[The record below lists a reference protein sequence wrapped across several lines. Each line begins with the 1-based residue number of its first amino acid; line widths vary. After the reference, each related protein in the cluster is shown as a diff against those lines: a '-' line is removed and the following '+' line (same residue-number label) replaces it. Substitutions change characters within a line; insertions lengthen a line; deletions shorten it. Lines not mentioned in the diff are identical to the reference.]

1 MLAAL
6 LSAVLSS
13 SLPLI
18 AAEGPAISFSKS
30 FPGSVPAFVSIKI
43 DQSGAAEY
51 SEDPKDEN
59 PLRFQMAAADVN
71 EMFSLAEKLDKFTR
85 PLESPAKV
93 AKMGLKTFGFE
104 QGSEK
109 HEIKFNYSEDA
120 DARLLQEWFEKIS
133 ETEQNLIL
141 LERAAKYDKLGVNK
155 ALLQLEASMDR
166 KRLIAP
172 DQMLPMLDRIAKN
185 ESFLNMARS
194 RAAGLADIIRAA
206 K

>member
-1 MLAAL
+1 MKRLAAFLFAIPL
-6 LSAVLSS
+6 L
-13 SLPLI
+13 
-18 AAEGPAISFSKS
+18 AADAPAIYFSKS
-30 FPGSVPAFVSIKI
+30 FPGSVPAYISIRI

-59 PLRFQMAAADVN
+59 PLRFQISAADVN
-71 EMFSLAEKLDKFTR
+71 EIFSLADKLGKFTR

-104 QGSEK
+104 HGADK
-109 HEIKFNYSEDA
+109 HEVKFNYSEDA
-120 DARLLQEWFEKIS
+120 DARLLQDWFEKIS

-166 KRLIAP
+166 KRLVAP
-172 DQMLPMLDRIAKN
+172 NQMLPMLDRIAKN

-194 RAAGLADIIRAA
+194 RAAGIADIIRAA

>member
-1 MLAAL
+1 MKWLASFL
-6 LSAVLSS
+6 LV
-13 SLPLI
+13 LPLV
-18 AAEGPAISFSKS
+18 ASDGPAISFSKS
-30 FPGSVPAFVSIKI
+30 FPGSVPAFVSIKV

-59 PLRFQMAAADVN
+59 PLRFQMAAADVK
-71 EMFSLAEKLDKFTR
+71 EIFLLADKLDKFTR

-93 AKMGLKTFGFE
+93 AKMGLKTFSFE
-104 QGSEK
+104 KGSEK
-109 HEIKFNYSEDA
+109 HEVKFNYSEDA
-120 DARLLQEWFEKIS
+120 DARLLQDWFEKIS
-133 ETEQNLIL
+133 ETEQNLIG

-185 ESFLNMARS
+185 ESFLNMACS
-194 RAAGLADIIRAA
+194 RAAGIADIIRAA

>member
-1 MLAAL
+1 KGLAVFWFAIPLLAAD
-6 LSAVLSS
+6 
-13 SLPLI
+13 
-18 AAEGPAISFSKS
+18 GPAVYFSKS
-30 FPGSVPAFVSIKI
+30 FPGSVPAFISIKI

-59 PLRFQMAAADVN
+59 PLRFQIAAADVN
-71 EMFSLAEKLDKFTR
+71 EIFSLADKLGKFTR

-104 QGSEK
+104 KGSEK
-109 HEIKFNYSEDA
+109 HEVKFNYSEDA
-120 DARLLQEWFEKIS
+120 DARLLQDWFEKIS

-155 ALLQLEASMDR
+155 ALLQLEMSMDR
-166 KRLIAP
+166 KRLVAP
-172 DQMLPMLDRIAKN
+172 NQMLPMLDRIAKN

-194 RAAGLADIIRAA
+194 RAAGIADIIRAA

>member
-1 MLAAL
+1 MKCLAAL
-6 LSAVLSS
+6 LFA
-13 SLPLI
+13 LPLL
-18 AAEGPAISFSKS
+18 AAETPTIYFSKS
-30 FPGSVPAFVSIKI
+30 FPGSVPAFVSIRI

-51 SEDPKDEN
+51 SEDPTDEN
-59 PLRFQMAAADVN
+59 PLRFQISTADVN
-71 EMFSLAEKLDKFTR
+71 EIFTLAEKLGKFAR

-109 HEIKFNYSEDA
+109 HEVKFNYSEDA
-120 DARLLQEWFEKIS
+120 DARLLQDWFEKIS
-133 ETEQNLIL
+133 ESEQNLIL

-155 ALLQLEASMDR
+155 ALLQLEMSMDR
-166 KRLIAP
+166 KRLVAP
-172 DQMLPMLDRIAKN
+172 NQMLPMLDRIAKN

>member
-1 MLAAL
+1 MKSLAAL
-6 LSAVLSS
+6 MFAI
-13 SLPLI
+13 PLL
-18 AAEGPAISFSKS
+18 AADTPTIYFSKS
-30 FPGSVPAFVSIKI
+30 FPGSVPAFVSIRI

-51 SEDPKDEN
+51 SEDLKDEN
-59 PLRFQMAAADVN
+59 PLRFQISTADVT
-71 EMFSLAEKLDKFTR
+71 EIFSLAEKLGKFAR

-104 QGSEK
+104 QASEK
-109 HEIKFNYSEDA
+109 HEVKFNYSEDP
-120 DARLLQEWFEKIS
+120 DARLLQDWFEKIS
-133 ETEQNLIL
+133 ESEQNLIL

-155 ALLQLEASMDR
+155 ALLQLETSMDR
-166 KRLIAP
+166 KRLVAP
-172 DQMLPMLDRIAKN
+172 NQMLPMLDRIAKN